1 MSSDSEPEPEPEK
14 NNTDLT
20 LVMVLGLFGLLAC
33 FIFLLY
39 NGYLYMAEDVLNWD
53 ERSTYTVGMSIL
65 LLLYSLLL
73 VRLMRPIR
81 PKEGQTELTEREK
94 SHERIK
100 PVSILGVSAVMV
112 FLLGWIFYKNR
123 VVWLIPGSIGLTLIS
138 GACLLLVIADYIQYK
153 ITGRRSSLVPI
164 PIWVVLFFML
174 INRAI
179 HESGG

>member
-1 MSSDSEPEPEPEK
+1 MSSDPEPEPDK
-14 NNTDLT
+14 NNSNLT
-20 LVMVLGLFGLLAC
+20 LIMVLGLFGLLAC

-39 NGYLYMAEDVLNWD
+39 NGYLYMAEVVLNWD

-65 LLLYSLLL
+65 LLLYALLL
-73 VRLMRPIR
+73 LRLLRPLK
-81 PKEGQTELTEREK
+81 PKEGQNELTEREK
-94 SHERIK
+94 SHERLK

-123 VVWLIPGSIGLTLIS
+123 VIWLVPGSVGLTLIS
-138 GACLLLVIADYIQYK
+138 GACLLLVVADYIQYK
-153 ITGRRSSLVPI
+153 LTGKKASLVPI

-179 HESGG
+179 SEGGG